1 MSRKRGSRLFVRSMR
16 WRLRRLG
23 VTQAG
28 TACPGARRI
37 SGSTGPRADA
47 GCVPATAA
55 ESSPPI
61 SSALLIG
68 RFGVAKRSFT
78 RILAFRTKL
87 EGLVERHGLAAEL
100 AGDGALL
107 GVGGYE
113 GVRLA
118 LLGAL
123 VDVQHRVVDHL
134 VDHRTDDQG
143 LLSAIACGP
152 NAALLSGRCRSG
164 LDQRL
169 GGAGGRGDLELRL
182 VRR

>member
-1 MSRKRGSRLFVRSMR
+1 MSRKRGSRLFVRSVR
-16 WRLRRLG
+16 CRLRRLG

-37 SGSTGPRADA
+37 SGSRGPRADA
-47 GCVPATAA
+47 GCAPATAVA
-55 ESSPPI
+55 SSAPM
-61 SSALLIG
+61 SSALRIG
-68 RFGVAKRSFT
+68 RFGIAKRSLKGT
-78 RILAFRTKL
+78 LALGTELK
-87 EGLVERHGLAAEL
+87 GLVERRGLAAEL
-100 AGDGALL
+100 AGDGTLL

-134 VDHRTDDQG
+134 VDHRADDQG
-143 LLSAIACGP
+143 LLPAIACGP
-152 NAALLSGRCRSG
+152 NAALLSRGRRGSG

-169 GGAGGRGDLELRL
+169 
-182 VRR
+182 